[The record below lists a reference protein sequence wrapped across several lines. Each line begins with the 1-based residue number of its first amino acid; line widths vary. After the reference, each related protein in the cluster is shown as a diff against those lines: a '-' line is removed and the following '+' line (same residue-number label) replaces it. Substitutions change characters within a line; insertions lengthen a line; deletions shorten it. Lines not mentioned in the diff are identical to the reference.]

1 MEWLQSGNLCARLTA
16 NVSSLSPE
24 EFYEKFN
31 LINSTYSEFHFK
43 DMLEI
48 FHLPGM
54 DQWPNTMEETTPDL
68 QFSLICFF
76 PPSVPAPSWP
86 SLNEKRIAIAHSLA
100 SDMICSSFESKE
112 DHESINAAMAIF
124 PTLAIFMSVVVEQ
137 GKKKKASKK
146 TQLKSILDAK
156 DSTTIKCLAAVNYF
170 RQHMHTQVLWLATT
184 LEEPPTESI
193 HCYVAKAW
201 SWNIPVVHASQAA
214 HRNWQ
219 WQPGR

>member
-54 DQWPNTMEETTPDL
+54 EQWPNTTEETTPDL
-68 QFSLICFF
+68 RFSLICFF
-76 PPSVPAPSWP
+76 PPSSSPTPSWP

-100 SDMICSSFESKE
+100 SDMICSCFESKE

-124 PTLAIFMSVVVEQ
+124 PTLAIFMSGVVEQ

-146 TQLKSILDAK
+146 TQLKSIFDA
-156 DSTTIKCLAAVNYF
+156 
-170 RQHMHTQVLWLATT
+170 
-184 LEEPPTESI
+184 
-193 HCYVAKAW
+193 
-201 SWNIPVVHASQAA
+201 
-214 HRNWQ
+214 
-219 WQPGR
+219 

>member
-1 MEWLQSGNLCARLTA
+1 MEWSQSGNLCARLTA

-76 PPSVPAPSWP
+76 LPSVPAPSRP

-112 DHESINAAMAIF
+112 I
-124 PTLAIFMSVVVEQ
+124 T
-137 GKKKKASKK
+137 KASMLPW
-146 TQLKSILDAK
+146 QFSLHLPLS
-156 DSTTIKCLAAVNYF
+156 CLLLLN
-170 RQHMHTQVLWLATT
+170 
-184 LEEPPTESI
+184 
-193 HCYVAKAW
+193 K
-201 SWNIPVVHASQAA
+201 
-214 HRNWQ
+214 
-219 WQPGR
+219 GRKRRHPRRHS

>member
-31 LINSTYSEFHFK
+31 LVNSTYSEFHFK

-54 DQWPNTMEETTPDL
+54 DQWPNTTEETTPDL

-76 PPSVPAPSWP
+76 PPSGPTPSRP
-86 SLNEKRIAIAHSLA
+86 SLNDKRIAIAHSLA
-100 SDMICSSFESKE
+100 SDIICSCFESKE

-124 PTLAIFMSVVVEQ
+124 PMLAIFMSGVVEQ

-170 RQHMHTQVLWLATT
+170 RQHLHTQVLWLATT
-184 LEEPPTESI
+184 IEEPPTESI
-193 HCYVAKAW
+193 HFMW
-201 SWNIPVVHASQAA
+201 
-214 HRNWQ
+214 
-219 WQPGR
+219 